1 MLASTVQEAPS
12 GPVILDGPD
21 VFELLCE
28 DYIDVKV
35 FPKKERKSYKCRA
48 RCFGLTLE
56 KESMLHYEQIWKH
69 YVSMKSFKY
78 GLMCMHDGPNYP
90 HIHCLFQ
97 FTNPVTADSGKLW
110 YCDIENPIYHQRKYA
125 EYCKALDEKHVQ
137 LKVQSTVLHE
147 SGEMTMWGGNHIKAT
162 DLRDMT
168 VQEIREV
175 IPIQFQKMAI
185 QIHEEDVAEEQF
197 FSDVQKIFDSQELT
211 KPVVCYHTGESRSGK
226 TYGAYIDAHEK
237 GYEARDCM
245 RVSFDDNGYAH
256 TNGHTGSRK
265 VLIFEEFRSD
275 KVSYDDFLSMCDNYG
290 FKINVKHGDLYVRP
304 ERIYI
309 CSALPLAKQYENQNS
324 YDTQE
329 QLFRRV
335 SKYVRY
341 EYDGTNRT
349 HTDIPKEMWH
359 SKT

>member
-1 MLASTVQEAPS
+1 
-12 GPVILDGPD
+12 
-21 VFELLCE
+21 
-28 DYIDVKV
+28 
-35 FPKKERKSYKCRA
+35 
-48 RCFGLTLE
+48 
-56 KESMLHYEQIWKH
+56 
-69 YVSMKSFKY
+69 
-78 GLMCMHDGPNYP
+78 
-90 HIHCLFQ
+90 
-97 FTNPVTADSGKLW
+97 
-110 YCDIENPIYHQRKYA
+110 
-125 EYCKALDEKHVQ
+125 
-137 LKVQSTVLHE
+137 
-147 SGEMTMWGGNHIKAT
+147 MWGGNHIKAT